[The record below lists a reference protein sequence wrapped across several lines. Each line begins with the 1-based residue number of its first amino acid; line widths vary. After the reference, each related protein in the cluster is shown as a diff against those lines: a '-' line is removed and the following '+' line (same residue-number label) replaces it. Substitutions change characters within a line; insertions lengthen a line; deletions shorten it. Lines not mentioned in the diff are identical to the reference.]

1 MDLKIL
7 FSVSAIVFVMELG
20 DKTQLTALAATTST
34 KTPWMVFIGA
44 SLGLI
49 ASTAVAVLLGEALTR
64 FIPKTAIEIGA
75 AVLFILIGTILLT
88 NIARKATA
96 AEEESET
103 SQPEVEASLIEKKQ
117 PLSRFI
123 VKQACIFEESVA
135 ENLMEL
141 ADQTKSPEDAAIIRK
156 IAKEDLEHLRNLNN
170 QISPMHDSN
179 TDPTESANQTA
190 PIPTPEAPSLQDA
203 NEHEN
208 LQKAIETEEAA
219 GNFYLTL
226 ARRSTIPTARE
237 AFHWLAMEEIR
248 HARELQQLLSSNHG

>member
-1 MDLKIL
+1 MDLKVL
-7 FSVSAIVFVMELG
+7 FSVFAIVFVMELG

-64 FIPKTAIEIGA
+64 FIPKTVIEIGA

-88 NIARKATA
+88 NIARKAP

-103 SQPEVEASLIEKKQ
+103 SQPEVEAALIEKK
-117 PLSRFI
+117 PALSRFI
-123 VKQACIFEESVA
+123 IKQACIFEEKVA

-141 ADQTKSPEDAAIIRK
+141 ADQTKSPEDAAIIRR
-156 IAKEDLEHLRNLNN
+156 IAEEDLEHLHNLDN

-179 TDPTESANQTA
+179 TDTTETA
-190 PIPTPEAPSLQDA
+190 GQSVSIPPPEAHPLQEE

-226 ARRSTIPTARE
+226 ARRSTIPAARE
-237 AFHWLAMEEIR
+237 TFHWLAMEEIR
-248 HARELQQLLSSNHG
+248 HARELQQLLSRNHG